1 MSIEEK
7 INQAQGAVKESV
19 GKLSGNKK
27 IEKEVKNNSYKISIK
42 MLKRSDLHE

>member
-27 IEKEVKNNSYKISIK
+27 IEKEGAAEKSSCKSQ
-42 MLKRSDLHE
+42 RSC

>member
-27 IEKEVKNNSYKISIK
+27 NR
-42 MLKRSDLHE
+42 KRRGCRKSSCKSQRSC